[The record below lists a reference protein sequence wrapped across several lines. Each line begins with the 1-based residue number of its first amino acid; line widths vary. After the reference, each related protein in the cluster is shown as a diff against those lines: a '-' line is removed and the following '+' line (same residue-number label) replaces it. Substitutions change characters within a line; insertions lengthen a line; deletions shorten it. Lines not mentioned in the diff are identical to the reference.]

1 MKKIHNYID
10 GNLKESSSNNYSSV
24 FDPSKGEEIAK
35 VNLSN
40 LNDLNETIDSSK
52 KAFLEWSNQLKEI
65 KNYC

>member
-10 GNLKESSSNNYSSV
+10 GSLKESSSKNYSSV

-52 KAFLEWSNQLKEI
+52 KAFLEWSNQTA
-65 KNYC
+65 